1 MAELIRVLHVI
12 GSLNIGGSQSMVI
25 NLHKAID
32 RTKVQ
37 FDYIIDHSDH
47 LYFAETIKSLGG
59 KIFVMPTFR
68 GTNIFAVR
76 KAWKNFFKEHPE
88 YKILHSH
95 VRSYASLYLPIAK
108 KAGLKTIIHS
118 HSTSN
123 GKGLSS
129 AVKRIMQYPLRW
141 QADHFFGC
149 SKEAGEWL
157 FGKKVVNS
165 DRYHILKNAIDT
177 EQYRFNPEVRKEYR
191 EQLGLGDKKT
201 FIHVGRFHP
210 AKNHTFLLNLFA
222 EIQKRNPNTVL
233 LLAGD
238 GELRSAI
245 EKQIA
250 DLHIQD
256 SVKLL
261 GSRSDVPQL
270 LMAADCF
277 LFPSV
282 WEGFG
287 MVAVEAQA
295 AGLPVICNDTIPE
308 SVKVGKE
315 CLFISTNNTDKW
327 LEVSIEKVS
336 KSCSIDKMESVARIV
351 DAGYDI
357 NESASSLKNFYCSN
371 WGC

>member
-1 MAELIRVLHVI
+1 MIRILHV
-12 GSLNIGGSQSMVI
+12 LGGLGRGGAESMVM
-25 NLHKAID
+25 NLYRAID
-32 RTKVQ
+32 RTQVQ
-37 FDYIIDHSDH
+37 FDFIIHTEEHQAYYD
-47 LYFAETIKSLGG
+47 EIISLGG
-59 KIFVMPTFR
+59 RIYSFPAFNGKNYFKMKSI
-68 GTNIFAVR
+68 
-76 KAWKNFFKEHPE
+76 WKNFFKDHPE

-123 GKGLSS
+123 GKGIAS

-157 FGKKVVNS
+157 FGKKVVENEK
-165 DRYHILKNAIDT
+165 YHILQNAIDT
-177 EQYRFNPEVRKEYR
+177 EQYRFNPEIRREYR
-191 EQLGLGDKKT
+191 EQLGLGEKKT

-222 EIQKRNPNTVL
+222 EIHKQDSNTVL

-245 EKQIA
+245 ESQIA
-250 DLHIQD
+250 ELNLQNDVL
-256 SVKLL
+256 LL
-261 GSRSDVPQL
+261 GSRSDVPKL

-295 AGLPVICNDTIPE
+295 AGLPVICNTTIPQTV
-308 SVKVGKE
+308 SVSKK
-315 CLFISTNNTDKW
+315 CLFVSTDDLNAWKRSAIDLINSSSRNDAHTMS
-327 LEVSIEKVS
+327 EIVEK
-336 KSCSIDKMESVARIV
+336 
-351 DAGYDI
+351 GFDI
-357 NESASSLKNFYCSN
+357 KTSSRLLTEFYLAN
-371 WGC
+371 WNC

>member
-1 MAELIRVLHVI
+1 MIRVLHV
-12 GSLNIGGSQSMVI
+12 LGGLARGGAETMVM
-25 NLHKAID
+25 NLYRAID
-32 RTKVQ
+32 RTQVQ
-37 FDYIIDHSDH
+37 FDFIIHTEEHQAYYD
-47 LYFAETIKSLGG
+47 EIISLGG
-59 KIFVMPTFR
+59 RIYSFPAFNGKNYFKMKSI
-68 GTNIFAVR
+68 
-76 KAWKNFFKEHPE
+76 WKNFFKDHPE

-129 AVKRIMQYPLRW
+129 VVKRIMQYPLRW

-165 DRYHILKNAIDT
+165 EKYHILQNAIDT
-177 EQYRFNPEVRKEYR
+177 DQYRFNPDVRKEYR
-191 EQLGLGDKKT
+191 EKLGLGDKKT

-222 EIQKRNPNTVL
+222 EIHKLDANTVL

-245 EKQIA
+245 ENQIA
-250 DLHIQD
+250 ELSLQKDVL
-256 SVKLL
+256 LL

-308 SVKVGKE
+308 SVKVGNE

-327 LEVSIEKVS
+327 LEVSIAKVS